1 MKILAIRVKNLA
13 SLEGLTEIDF
23 TKEPLKSAGIFAIT
37 GPMGAGKS
45 TLLDA
50 LCLALFSKT
59 PRHLSAKESGI
70 ELQDVASSKIGQGD
84 VKGILRKGCGEGFAE
99 VEFVGVDGNR
109 YRSTWYVKRAR
120 NKIDTSLQPD
130 TISLVNL
137 TTDIP
142 YPEKRKTEVLKE
154 IERLVGLNFEQFTRS
169 VLLAQGEFTAFLKA
183 EKDQKSSLLEKLTG
197 TDIYSEISR
206 LIYEKFRL
214 AEQEY
219 KDLRRQ
225 MEGIML
231 LSPLEIQQLEDLQSA
246 IANQLNRLNTES
258 QSLLAELH
266 WHESLAALTNAK
278 NEAETIFGLAKQ
290 EKQNALERITV
301 FSNVEAVQGARGM
314 FDERTTLI
322 NSLQQKVTEQQ
333 VLLKKIAELESKID
347 IELQKLSEAESLL
360 SKLETESVDAQPMI
374 ENAKVLDTLIS
385 EKTEQVLLAAKES
398 ATALQKSEGHA
409 GLIRIKKAAL
419 ESNTLQFEVLTKWK
433 TENEPRK
440 PIAENLQLIISK
452 LADAGSLLL
461 QDKNAAIAIK
471 ATNKS
476 LEETIE
482 KIKLLDDAIVQKEK
496 KWSELNTGY
505 ITANDQLSAIPI
517 DAIKAGEKLINASI
531 EEILPARSCWEL
543 LYSNQQEYEL
553 TFSKLEK
560 CKEDILSQTENL
572 KLLNAD
578 LEKAQIRKEHSQK
591 ILARAQLQ
599 IAENVEE
606 MRSQLVVGDP
616 CPVCGSIHHPFSSN
630 DPSLHPVL
638 EGLKKEFEECS
649 EIYNQLLK
657 KYGSIEKSG
666 EALANDR
673 VGFEKE
679 LAIRSGKIKELT
691 QNWQAFKMI
700 EACLILPAAERLAW
714 LDNQLIV
721 NRGSLKEIQ
730 NKLNAYEL
738 LKQSIAQQK
747 NDIYLQEKELSVI
760 KESRKDAERIQQNLV
775 AEIKRFTEEST
786 ACKTKIDHITRE
798 LNPYFTNPDWCSK
811 WQQDPVLF
819 EQKIKAFSKEWHEK
833 NQAVELYAHK
843 VGIVN
848 AELLGLQNQMEA
860 FEVVVTNAEVKSSG
874 LQDSLSLLKTQRK
887 QLFNGEE
894 IGLVEQRFKSKIE
907 DAQKSAKIYKT
918 EKENTEISLV
928 KSNINK
934 DQNIITIDA
943 YEKNVA
949 GINGQISKWIDN
961 YNLENRSGLD
971 EEAIVSL
978 LAYTTTWIA
987 GERKLLQQ
995 VDDAITHAKARLEE
1009 RVLQLSTHLQKKTS
1023 DLLPDNLL
1031 ERQREIKRLTD
1042 AAGTEKNETDFKLR
1056 QDAANRQLAGDI
1068 EKAMQLK
1075 LGVYENWQKL
1085 NELLGSADGKKF
1097 RQIAQEY
1104 TLDILLGFT
1113 NIQLQELAGRYKL
1126 SRVPNSLALQVLDHD
1141 MGDEIRSVHSLSGGE
1156 SFLVSLALAL
1166 GLASLS
1172 SNRMKV
1178 ESLFIDEGFGSLD
1191 QATLVIAMNAL
1202 EKLQN
1207 QGRKVGV
1214 ISHVQEMTERITTQI
1229 RISKISNGRSRVEV
1243 TGLPL

>member
-13 SLEGLTEIDF
+13 SLEGYTEIDF

-109 YRSTWYVKRAR
+109 YKSTWCVKRAR

-130 TISLVNL
+130 TMSLVNL
-137 TTDIP
+137 TTGIP

-206 LIYEKFRL
+206 LIYEKFRQ

-219 KDLRRQ
+219 KDLQRQ

-231 LSPLEIQQLEDLQSA
+231 LSPLVIQQLGEQHSA
-246 IANQLNRLNTES
+246 IADQLTGLNTES
-258 QSLLAELH
+258 QSLLAELN
-266 WHESLAALTNAK
+266 WHKSLEVLTNAR
-278 NEAETIFGLAKQ
+278 NEAETIFEYARQ
-290 EKQNALERITV
+290 EKQNALDRITV
-301 FSNVEAVQGARGM
+301 LSNAEAVQGARGM

-322 NSLQQKVTEQQ
+322 NSLQLKVTEQQ
-333 VLLKKIAELESKID
+333 VLLKTIAELESKID
-347 IELQKLSEAESLL
+347 IELQKLTKAETLL
-360 SKLETESVDAQPMI
+360 STSDTENVEAQPMI
-374 ENAKVLDTLIS
+374 ENAKVLDTLIR
-385 EKTEQVLLAAKES
+385 EKNEQVLLAAKES
-398 ATALQKSEGHA
+398 ATALQNREEHA
-409 GLIRIKKAAL
+409 GLIRIKKKEL
-419 ESNTLQFEVLTKWK
+419 ESNTLQFAALTKWK

-452 LADAGSLLL
+452 LADAGTLLL
-461 QDKNAAIAIK
+461 QDKNVEIAIK

-476 LEETIE
+476 LEETTE
-482 KIKLLDDAIVQKEK
+482 KIKLLDDTIVQKEK
-496 KWSELNTGY
+496 VWSELNNGC
-505 ITANDQLSAIPI
+505 IAANEKLSAIPI
-517 DAIKAGEKLINASI
+517 HAIKASEKLILALI

-543 LYSNQQEYEL
+543 LYSNQQEYEHI
-553 TFSKLEK
+553 FSKSEK
-560 CKEDILSQTENL
+560 CKEDIRSQAENL
-572 KLLNAD
+572 QQINAD
-578 LEKAQIRKEHSQK
+578 LEKAQIRKEQSQK

-599 IAENVEE
+599 IAENVEKL
-606 MRSQLVVGDP
+606 RSQLVDGDP
-616 CPVCGSIHHPFSSN
+616 CPVCGSLHHPFSSN
-630 DPSLHPVL
+630 DPSLHPLL
-638 EGLKKEFEECS
+638 EGLKKEFDECS

-673 VGFEKE
+673 IGFEKE
-679 LAIRSGKIKELT
+679 LAIKSGKIKELT
-691 QNWQAFKMI
+691 QHWKAFKI
-700 EACLILPAAERLAW
+700 IDACLVLPAAERLAW
-714 LDNQLIV
+714 LDNELII

-730 NKLNAYEL
+730 NQADAYDL
-738 LKQSIAQQK
+738 LKQHVAQQK

-760 KESRKDAERIQQNLV
+760 KESRKDAERIQQNFV
-775 AEIKRFTEEST
+775 AEIKRFNEEST
-786 ACKTKIDHITRE
+786 ACKRKIDHITRE
-798 LNPYFTNPDWCSK
+798 LNPYFTNPDWCRK

-819 EQKIKAFSKEWHEK
+819 EQKIKAFSKEWYEK
-833 NQAVELYAHK
+833 SEAVELHANK
-843 VGIVN
+843 GGIVN
-848 AELLGLQNQMEA
+848 TELVGLQKQMVA
-860 FEVVVTNAEVKSSG
+860 FEEVVTNNEVKLSG
-874 LQDSLSLLKTQRK
+874 LQDSLSHLKAERK
-887 QLFNGEE
+887 KLFNGEE
-894 IGLVEQRFKSKIE
+894 IALVEQRLKSKIE
-907 DAQKSAKIYKT
+907 DAQKTVKICKA
-918 EKENTEISLV
+918 EKEKTEISLV
-928 KSNINK
+928 KSNNNK
-934 DQNIITIDA
+934 EQNIIAIDT

-949 GINGQISKWIDN
+949 GLNGQISKWIDN
-961 YNLENRSGLD
+961 YNLENHSGLD
-971 EEAIVSL
+971 EEAVVTL
-978 LAYTTTWIA
+978 LVYSTVWIA
-987 GERKLLQQ
+987 AERKSLQQ

-1009 RVLQLSTHLQKKTS
+1009 RVLQLSTHLRKKTS
-1023 DLLPDNLL
+1023 DLLPDNILK
-1031 ERQREIKRLTD
+1031 RQLEIKHLTD
-1042 AAGTEKNETDFKLR
+1042 AAGTEKNEIDFKLR
-1056 QDAANRQLAGDI
+1056 QDAINRQLAGDI
-1068 EKAMQLK
+1068 ENAMQLK
-1075 LGVYENWQKL
+1075 WGIYENWQKL
-1085 NELLGSADGKKF
+1085 NDLLGSADGKKF

-1104 TLDILLGFT
+1104 TLDVLLGFT
-1113 NIQLQELAGRYKL
+1113 NIHLQDLASRYKL

-1191 QATLVIAMNAL
+1191 QATLVTAMNAL

-1214 ISHVQEMTERITTQI
+1214 ISHVQEMTERIATQI
-1229 RISKISNGRSRVEV
+1229 RILKISNGRSRVEV